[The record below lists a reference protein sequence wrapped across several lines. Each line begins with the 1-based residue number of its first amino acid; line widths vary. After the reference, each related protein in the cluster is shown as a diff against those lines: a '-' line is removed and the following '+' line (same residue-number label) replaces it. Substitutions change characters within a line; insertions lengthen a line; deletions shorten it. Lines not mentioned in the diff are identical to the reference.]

1 MPRWTSWLMLGTL
14 LMLNIHLKVRHST
27 SLPRYNPDDDTGYF
41 RVESALQ
48 YRYAR
53 MIAKGEPIAAV
64 DRAAQY
70 PEGIRVWRELTML
83 MEYATAWTYRLLP
96 WTTPPDFLWFVIL
109 WVSVVSSLSIAA
121 FYFIGLRLTRDP
133 PLALAAAAAYG
144 LSYAGM
150 SDLIGTYGFQCF
162 AMPLI
167 LASLAFFIAALDPEE
182 KNPDAFRILS
192 GLTIALA
199 LASWHVTRFYLAT
212 FFLAGFYGL
221 WRGRK
226 DPAAQERLKK
236 SLGVL
241 LGFAFAAGILLP
253 VLREGRFV
261 VSPTMALGCALLAC
275 TALRGK
281 SLGVFLGAEAL
292 ALGLI
297 GLSTAESASYG
308 HVYGTVIEKL
318 RHGLIKPEDP
328 GLLGW
333 DARMLWVGPLNS
345 PEMSFLIF
353 TGLPLAFLVLPR
365 LLLSKKE
372 ESAGENIGA
381 SLIDALTVIYM
392 LGTVLIARPMSL
404 LIFFFCLSAI
414 NSRRWK
420 FKGTA
425 FLTLIIAGLAV
436 LEGFKSLAPFSR
448 YNVFMR
454 LSSSFPPDQE
464 QPTGSLANEL
474 AALRW
479 LRAQAGPGKPVLAH
493 YGMSGQI
500 LAYTDSPVLLNP
512 KFEAGRLRAKC
523 AEYLD
528 ALFSTEANFH
538 RFAQKYGA
546 LFYVYSTENVLDQ
559 TKDGMRYIA
568 GRKAMAADS
577 AVAGFHF
584 FPERLKHF
592 RLAYQNPDFRI
603 YSLEEKRPA
612 LSALPQDP
620 IYDINQYQAKTLEDG
635 TLKLDTAGVISRLGE
650 SRRQIFLARLL
661 ARMGQRDDALSAYEK
676 AFSAWPP
683 DAQTRQDAERLR

>member
-1 MPRWTSWLMLGTL
+1 MSARWTSWLILGTL

-53 MIAKGEPIAAV
+53 MIAQGEKIPAV
-64 DRAAQY
+64 DQAAQY
-70 PEGIRVWRELTML
+70 PEGVRVWSELTML

-96 WTTPPDFLWFVIL
+96 WTTAPDFLWFVIL
-109 WVSVVSSLSIAA
+109 WVSAVSSLSIAA
-121 FYFIGLRLTRDP
+121 CYFIGLRLTRDP

-150 SDLIGTYGFQCF
+150 SDLIGVYGFQCF
-162 AMPLI
+162 AVPLI
-167 LASLAFFIAALDPEE
+167 LASLACFIAALDPEE
-182 KNPDAFRILS
+182 KHPRAARVLS
-192 GLTIALA
+192 GITIALA

-221 WRGRK
+221 WRIGR
-226 DPAAQERLKK
+226 DQAARARLAQ

-241 LGFAFAAGILLP
+241 IGFTLTAGILLP
-253 VLREGRFV
+253 VLRESRFII
-261 VSPTMALGCALLAC
+261 SPTIALGGALWACA
-275 TALRGK
+275 ALSGK

-297 GLSTAESASYG
+297 GLSSAESASYG
-308 HVYGTVIEKL
+308 HVYGLALEKL
-318 RHGLIKPEDP
+318 RHGLVKPEDP
-328 GLLGW
+328 SLLGW

-345 PEMSFLIF
+345 PELGFVVF
-353 TGLPLAFLVLPR
+353 TALPLALLILPR
-365 LLLSKKE
+365 LFLSKTDDDP
-372 ESAGENIGA
+372 GGG
-381 SLIDALTVIYM
+381 LIDALTVIYVFGTIM
-392 LGTVLIARPMSL
+392 LGRPMSL
-404 LIFFFCLSAI
+404 LIFFFCLCVI

-420 FKGTA
+420 LKSTTL
-425 FLTLIIAGLAV
+425 LTTTVACFAVFEGL
-436 LEGFKSLAPFSR
+436 KSFAPYSR

-454 LSSSFPPDQE
+454 LSAPFMNEQE

-493 YGMSGQI
+493 YGISGQI
-500 LAYTDSPVLLNP
+500 LVYTDSPVLLNP

-523 AEYLD
+523 AEYLE
-528 ALFSTEANFH
+528 ALFSTEEDFH
-538 RFAQKYGA
+538 RFAKKYGA

-559 TKDGMRYIA
+559 SKDGMRYIA
-568 GRKAMAADS
+568 GRKALAADS

-584 FPERLKHF
+584 FPQKLKYF

-603 YSLEEKRPA
+603 YSLEEKRPGIP
-612 LSALPQDP
+612 SLPHDP

-635 TLKLDTAGVISRLGE
+635 TLQLDTAGVLARVGE
-650 SRRQIFLARLL
+650 SRRQIFLARIL
-661 ARMGQRDDALSAYEK
+661 ARMGQPDAALSAYEK

-683 DAQTRQDAERLR
+683 DAQARQDAERLR